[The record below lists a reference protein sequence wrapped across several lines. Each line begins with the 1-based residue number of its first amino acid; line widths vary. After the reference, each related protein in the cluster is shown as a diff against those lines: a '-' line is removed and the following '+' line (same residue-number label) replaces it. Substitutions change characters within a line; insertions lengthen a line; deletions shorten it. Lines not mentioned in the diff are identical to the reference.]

1 MRELQLAYCL
11 SIHKCQGSEYPCAIV
26 ITHKSHEFQHHRNLL
41 YTGVT
46 RAQETAIIIGDRWGI
61 HHCAKK
67 REVDRRNTFLSF
79 LLGASPPISALG

>member
-1 MRELQLAYCL
+1 M
-11 SIHKCQGSEYPCAIV
+11 
-26 ITHKSHEFQHHRNLL
+26 
-41 YTGVT
+41 T

-79 LLGASPPISALG
+79 LIQCREDTTTAVR